1 LQIETG
7 NSCYKALNIIIKLY
21 LIQFYKLSVEN
32 AIVVSDLAQESFDVH
47 SYNKFCHALNICI

>member
-21 LIQFYKLSVEN
+21 LIQFYKLSDE
-32 AIVVSDLAQESFDVH
+32 QFSF
-47 SYNKFCHALNICI
+47 NRII